1 MSVIRMLRG
10 CYTALITPM
19 NRDGSLDFE
28 GLHDLLEYQSENE
41 VAGIVAMG
49 TTGES
54 PTLDWKE
61 HMSVVS
67 KTNIFCGADLHVI
80 AGTGA
85 NNTKESEEGTREAID
100 LGVKT
105 ILLVDPYYNGPSS
118 LEIRREYYEPLAR
131 EFPGANFIP
140 YIIPGRTGTMLLPED
155 LALLSEHCPNI
166 IGVKEAT
173 GDFSNMRA
181 IRRLCR
187 ENFPILSGDDEK
199 TLAMMADPTILAS
212 GTISVVANILPWTMR
227 EMVNAQLDNDPET
240 AKQLAA
246 GLMPLMGIVTVK
258 TEEDTPRGRV
268 MCKARNPLATK
279 TLMNILGM
287 PAGPCRQPL
296 GKMTMGGMVKVI
308 EAARQV
314 YATRPDF
321 FEPIEEFFDVD
332 VGERLHD
339 KTNWEGLCYDSY

>member
-1 MSVIRMLRG
+1 MLRG
-10 CYTALITPM
+10 CYTALVTPM

-54 PTLDWKE
+54 PTLDWDE
-61 HMSVVS
+61 HMQVVS
-67 KTNIFCGADLHVI
+67 KTKSFASDDLLVI

-85 NNTKESEEGTREAID
+85 NNTKESEEGTRNAID
-100 LGVKT
+100 LGVDT

-155 LALLSEHCPNI
+155 LAILARNCPNV

-173 GDFSNMRA
+173 GDFNNMRA
-181 IRRLCR
+181 IRRLCG
-187 ENFPILSGDDEK
+187 EHFSIVSGDDEK
-199 TLAMMADPTILAS
+199 TLTMMTDPTISAA
-212 GTISVVANILPWTMR
+212 GVISVVSNILPWSMR
-227 EMVNAQLDNDPET
+227 EMVNAQLENDAAR
-240 AKQLAA
+240 AKQIATD
-246 GLMPLMGIVTVK
+246 LMPLMDIVTVK
-258 TEEDTPRGRV
+258 TEEDTPMGKV
-268 MCKARNPLATK
+268 ICKARNPLATK
-279 TLMNILGM
+279 TLMSILGM

-296 GKMTMGGMVKVI
+296 GRMTTAGIAKVLD
-308 EAARQV
+308 AARRV
-314 YATRPDF
+314 YAARPDF
-321 FEPIEEFFDVD
+321 FEPLEEFFEVD
-332 VGERLHD
+332 VGERLQD
-339 KTNWEGLCYDSY
+339 KKCWEGLSYDSY

>member
-1 MSVIRMLRG
+1 MLRG

-19 NRDGSLDFE
+19 NKDRSLDFE

-41 VAGIVAMG
+41 IAGIVAMG

-67 KTNIFCGADLHVI
+67 KTKSFSSSDLHVI

-85 NNTKESEEGTREAID
+85 NYTKESEEGTREAID
-100 LGVKT
+100 VGVDT

-118 LEIRREYYEPLAR
+118 LEIRREYYEPLAH
-131 EFPGANFIP
+131 EFPGAYFIP

-155 LALLSEHCPNI
+155 LAILTEHCPNV

-199 TLAMMADPTILAS
+199 TLTMMTDPTILAC
-212 GTISVVANILPWTMR
+212 GTISVVSNVLPWTMR
-227 EMVNAQLDNDPET
+227 EMVNAQLENDAAT

-246 GLMPLMGIVTVK
+246 DLMPLMDIVTVK
-258 TEEDTPRGRV
+258 TEEDTPRGKV

-296 GKMTMGGMVKVI
+296 GKMTVAGMTKVI
-308 EAARQV
+308 DAARRV
-314 YATRPDF
+314 YAARPDF
-321 FEPIEEFFDVD
+321 FEPLEEFFDVD
-332 VGERLHD
+332 VGERLQD
-339 KTNWEGLCYDSY
+339 KRCWEGLSYDSY